1 MDTPV
6 RQAFALPGWSRK
18 KPDSSSRVS
27 RGVWPFHEEQSR
39 RGMRVALFSIRSP
52 VCVPAWSTNR
62 KGRAYVQAGTVM
74 LCSAALLASSAWV
87 HGGDSIQ
94 GDLYQYSAK
103 SNESGSGMGDTSS
116 GIYGGWSTLPSAGR
130 TGLANSVTM
139 SSTPPGMVSRTA
151 SSAAA
156 GTMRIGSAE
165 RNSADQAHDMPT
177 R

>member
-1 MDTPV
+1 MRHAGCIIQYPPTGV
-6 RQAFALPGWSRK
+6 RSRLVNEIGK
-18 KPDSSSRVS
+18 KELMFK
-27 RGVWPFHEEQSR
+27 RG
-39 RGMRVALFSIRSP
+39 LF
-52 VCVPAWSTNR
+52 
-62 KGRAYVQAGTVM
+62 M